1 MLEQGEEVEGDD
13 GMMELLY
20 PADEMMEVEEEEG
33 WLRGRRRLNSN
44 SEEEQLPFR
53 AIQAKPDFHRP
64 YLRVAASYKMLRRRR
79 REGGPLVSSS
89 TSRTTCRSTGT
100 SSWPTRSTVVTA
112 TGGSK
117 KMARQQAQGGAG
129 VSPARPG
136 CCPGSWKFH
145 LNSN

>member
-13 GMMELLY
+13 GMMEPLS

-64 YLRVAASYKMLRRRR
+64 YLRVAA
-79 REGGPLVSSS
+79 
-89 TSRTTCRSTGT
+89 
-100 SSWPTRSTVVTA
+100 
-112 TGGSK
+112 
-117 KMARQQAQGGAG
+117 
-129 VSPARPG
+129 
-136 CCPGSWKFH
+136 
-145 LNSN
+145 

>member
-1 MLEQGEEVEGDD
+1 MEGDD

-64 YLRVAASYKMLRRRR
+64 YHGRDGSRKRR
-79 REGGPLVSSS
+79 SDA
-89 TSRTTCRSTGT
+89 RTGLGQ
-100 SSWPTRSTVVTA
+100 WP
-112 TGGSK
+112 
-117 KMARQQAQGGAG
+117 
-129 VSPARPG
+129 
-136 CCPGSWKFH
+136 PGS
-145 LNSN
+145 